1 MWIYWSALLASA
13 ALSCFLTWLVRGL
26 ANRYGWAQVPRSRDV
41 HKDLIPRLGGIAVFL
56 AFLGVST
63 TYLFAGLRGLVPF
76 PHVAILVKVV
86 VPAIGV
92 FFVGLIDDFRGITAR
107 TKLFAQI
114 AGGCCLYATGLRFA
128 GPYWPAGES
137 WVHSAVWM
145 LVTVLWVVLICNG
158 MNLIDGLDGLAA
170 GSALFSMV
178 IIFTLAVVGSRP
190 SLAAATVILA
200 GALIG
205 FLIFN
210 FSPASIF
217 LGDAGSLFVGF
228 ALSGFVLAASQSSQ
242 SMVDAAL
249 VPVIS
254 FALPLTDIGISFL
267 RRFVSGHS
275 VFGADQEHVHH
286 KLLQLGLSHR
296 QAVWILYGVSA
307 AFTVLGL
314 SLIYPGRV
322 TILPVGAIC
331 LLLIFFGLRK
341 LAYHELMEMGTL
353 PERFFHQK
361 TVLARNIAFRK
372 AAAQLLQTRQPE
384 LIQEILM
391 TALQQDFD
399 GFEIALDS
407 DFLSAANVR
416 LPYGLP
422 LAHHWNFECGD
433 RMVLR
438 FELQTEESGLLGE
451 ISLFRHA
458 STRLLV
464 HTDVLAGDFRRALAR
479 ALLACLVPSPAPVPA
494 KPVAAE
500 LPDKAAIA

>member
-1 MWIYWSALLASA
+1 MSSA
-13 ALSCFLTWLVRGL
+13 
-26 ANRYGWAQVPRSRDV
+26 
-41 HKDLIPRLGGIAVFL
+41 
-56 AFLGVST
+56 
-63 TYLFAGLRGLVPF
+63 YLFAGLRGLVPF
-76 PHVAILVKVV
+76 PHLAVLIKVV

-92 FFVGLIDDFRGITAR
+92 FFVGLIDDFRGIKAR
-107 TKLFAQI
+107 TKLLAQI

-137 WVHSAVWM
+137 WLHSAVWM

-178 IIFTLAVVGSRP
+178 IVFTLAILGNRP
-190 SLAAATVILA
+190 SVAAATVILA

-210 FSPASIF
+210 FNPASIF
-217 LGDAGSLFVGF
+217 MGDAGSLFVGF
-228 ALSGFVLAASQSSQ
+228 ALSGFVLAASQSSR

-275 VFGADQEHVHH
+275 VFGADQDHVHH

-307 AFTVLGL
+307 SFTVLGL
-314 SLIYPGRV
+314 SLMYPAKV
-322 TILPVGAIC
+322 TILPVGAVC

-341 LAYHELMEMGTL
+341 LAYHELKEMGTL

-361 TVLARNIAFRK
+361 RALARNIAFRK
-372 AAAQLLQTRQPE
+372 TAAQLLQTRQPE
-384 LIQEILM
+384 LILGILE
-391 TALQQDFD
+391 TALQHDFH
-399 GFEIALDS
+399 GFEIELDPE
-407 DFLSAANVR
+407 FLSAANVT
-416 LPYGLP
+416 LPYDLP
-422 LAHHWNFECGD
+422 LARHWNVECGD

-458 STRLLV
+458 GVRLLV

-479 ALLACLVPSPAPVPA
+479 ALLACLVPSPAPVSA

-500 LPDKAAIA
+500 LPDDQATAIA